1 MNIYLKS
8 ILYPLA
14 VLSIFVIVIILD
26 YLLTFF
32 FSLVFNTTIGNVA
45 NSPMVIIYIISAIY
59 ILYASINVCQSI
71 YEQ

>member
-45 NSPMVIIYIISAIY
+45 NSPMVIIYVISVIY

>member
-8 ILYPLA
+8 ILYPVA

-45 NSPMVIIYIISAIY
+45 NSPMVVIYVISVIY

-71 YEQ
+71 EKL

>member
-45 NSPMVIIYIISAIY
+45 NSPMVIIYVISVIY
-59 ILYASINVCQSI
+59 ILYASINVCESI